1 MNRFSLALVGVAAI
15 AAATIS
21 APAIDRAWAAVT
33 ELATGEQSVVLEVQK
48 GKLLRLPRPASS
60 VFVADPEIADVT
72 VRSPTLV
79 YVTAKR
85 PGETSLFAV
94 DDAERVLADVTL
106 SVSHNLGRLQ
116 STLDQ
121 IVPAGFVELSSV
133 DGGLLV
139 SGAVSSASEARQ
151 VSRLA
156 QEFISEGETVINQ
169 LSLVGPNQVNLRVRV
184 AEIQRKVVKKFGFNF
199 DIAPTIG
206 NIAFGVTQGSVVPS
220 VFTDLIDP
228 PFNASGAFSSGSL
241 DANIL
246 VDALEKEGLVTVL
259 AEPNLT
265 AISGE
270 TASFLAGGEFP
281 VLVPGERGG
290 IRIEFKEFG
299 VSLAFTPT
307 VLNGGRISMKVAP
320 EVSELSTAGA
330 IEVDG
335 FVIPAITTRR
345 ANTTVE
351 LGSGQSLAI
360 AGLLSSDSTQELQE
374 FPGLADLPVLGAFFR
389 KTEFETEETELMILV
404 TPYLVRPVD
413 AVAMAS
419 PLDGFTQASDIDRY
433 LNGRT
438 YKPQVPSAETGP
450 RGPNNRG
457 LAGPVGFEL
466 N

>member
-1 MNRFSLALVGVAAI
+1 MKRLSVLAGVLALAAV
-15 AAATIS
+15 TVFT
-21 APAIDRAWAAVT
+21 PVIDRAWAAVT
-33 ELATGEQSVVLEVQK
+33 ELATGEQRVSLEVQK

-79 YVTAKR
+79 YVTAIR

-106 SVSHNLGRLQ
+106 DISHNLSRLQ
-116 STLDQ
+116 STLDLV
-121 IVPAGFVELSSV
+121 VPAGFVELSSV

-139 SGAVSSASEARQ
+139 QGAVGSAAEARQ
-151 VSRLA
+151 VNRLA
-156 QEFISEGETVINQ
+156 QEFLAEGETVINQ
-169 LSLVGPNQVNLRVRV
+169 LALVGPNQVNLRVRV
-184 AEIQRKVVKKFGFNF
+184 AEVQRNVIKKFGFNF

-206 NIAFGVTQGSVVPS
+206 NIAFGVTQGNVVPT
-220 VFTDLIDP
+220 VFNELIDA
-228 PFNASGAFSSGSL
+228 PFNASGVFNSGSL

-246 VDALEKEGLVTVL
+246 IDALEKEGLVTVL

-281 VLVPGERGG
+281 VLVPNDNGG
-290 IRIEFKEFG
+290 ITIEFKEFG

-307 VLNGGRISMKVAP
+307 VLNQGRISMKVAP
-320 EVSELSTAGA
+320 EVSELSTSGA

-335 FVIPAITTRR
+335 FTIPAITTRR

-351 LGSGQSLAI
+351 LASGQSLAI
-360 AGLLSSDSTQELQE
+360 AGLLSSDTVQDLQE

-389 KTEFETEETELMILV
+389 KTEFETEETELVILV
-404 TPYLVRPVD
+404 TPYLVKPVD
-413 AVAMAS
+413 AVAMAT
-419 PLDGFTQASDIDRY
+419 PLDDFVPASDADRY
-433 LNGRT
+433 LRGRT
-438 YKPQVPSAETGP
+438 YQPQVPSTETGP
-450 RGPNNRG
+450 RGPRNRG

>member
-1 MNRFSLALVGVAAI
+1 MNRAGQALLGLAAVAA
-15 AAATIS
+15 AWS
-21 APAIDRAWAAVT
+21 FAPVVDRAWAAVT
-33 ELATGEQSVVLEVQK
+33 ELATGEQRVALEVQK
-48 GKLLRLPRPASS
+48 GKLLRLPRAASS

-106 SVSHNLGRLQ
+106 DVTHNLSRLQ
-116 STLDQ
+116 STLAQ
-121 IVPAGFVELSSV
+121 VVPAGFVELSSV

-139 SGAVSSASEARQ
+139 SGSVGSASEARQ
-151 VSRLA
+151 VNRLA
-156 QEFISEGETVINQ
+156 LEFLAEGETVINQ
-169 LSLVGPNQVNLRVRV
+169 LALVGPNQVNLRVRV
-184 AEIQRKVVKKFGFNF
+184 AEVQRNVIKKFGFNF

-206 NIAFGVTQGSVVPS
+206 SIAFGLTQGSAVPT
-220 VFTDLIDP
+220 VFNEIIDT

-241 DANIL
+241 DANVLI
-246 VDALEKEGLVTVL
+246 DALEKEGLVTVL

-281 VLVPGERGG
+281 VLVPGDDGR
-290 IRIEFKEFG
+290 IAIEFKEFG

-307 VLNGGRISMKVAP
+307 VLNQGRISMKVAP

-330 IEVDG
+330 IEVAG
-335 FVIPAITTRR
+335 FTIPAITTRR

-351 LGSGQSLAI
+351 LASGQSLAI
-360 AGLLSSDSTQELQE
+360 AGLLSSDTVQELQE
-374 FPGLADLPVLGAFFR
+374 FPGLADLPVLGALFR
-389 KTEFETEETELMILV
+389 KSEFETEETELVILV

-413 AVAMAS
+413 AVAMAT
-419 PLDGFTQASDIDRY
+419 PLDGFTPASDVDRY

-438 YKPQVPSAETGP
+438 YEPQVPSAETGP
-450 RGPNNRG
+450 RGPRNRG